1 MTELKQAF
9 PSVLLAQRK
18 LSESSAVGS
27 VPRSGRGGREFE
39 SPLSDEMCWFAMRVT
54 YRREMK
60 VKAEMDALGV
70 PVFVPMR
77 RIMQPG
83 RRLKNAFEPAI
94 HNLIF
99 IHATEEKVQALK
111 KSRPEL
117 QYMMRKMNG
126 KMEKI
131 IVPQKQMDDFMK
143 VCTTS
148 QDFIEIVSAEGI
160 RLKPGQ
166 EVMVVSGPLQGI
178 RGHFQRVDGHR
189 SRRFIVTIPGAC
201 AATVEVKAEDVT
213 PIT

>member
-1 MTELKQAF
+1 
-9 PSVLLAQRK
+9 
-18 LSESSAVGS
+18 
-27 VPRSGRGGREFE
+27 
-39 SPLSDEMCWFAMRVT
+39 MRVT

-60 VKAEMDALGV
+60 VKAEMDMLGV
-70 PVFVPMR
+70 PAFVPMR
-77 RIMQPG
+77 RIMKQGP
-83 RRLKNAFEPAI
+83 RLKNAFEPAI

-99 IHATEEKVQALK
+99 IQATEEKVQALK

-148 QDFIEIVSAEGI
+148 SDFVEIVSAEQI

-178 RGHFQRVDGHR
+178 RGYFQRVEGHR
-189 SRRFIVTIPGAC
+189 AKRLIVTIPDAC
-201 AATVEVKAEDVT
+201 AATVEVNAEDVT
-213 PIT
+213 PV